1 VQVWLIAL
9 FTGLFFAVWHSF
21 CDALAW
27 RIYEAFY
34 SPRRKQVIEKYRFVL
49 AGKSCC
55 EACSAPVSAKG
66 LVPVFGFFLVKG
78 RCEKCTRRISWRFP
92 VFEALAFIYGFALG
106 MKELAPAEFM
116 IATVVY
122 ALLWLVIATDY
133 RVLLIPT
140 EAILGLLI
148 TGLAALLL
156 VRYPQWFAFDSLDL
170 GLDLAVAFVWYALF
184 HLLRIASGY
193 KMGLADVRLV
203 LALGFLLGHP
213 LALYLPGFAAMLAIG
228 FYLLRRYSVL
238 VYAPSEAQI
247 PFGVFLG
254 TGYLLLSIVR
264 DYR

>member
-1 VQVWLIAL
+1 MSLLMPLAAA
-9 FTGLFFAVWHSF
+9 FFFAVWHSF

-27 RIYEAFY
+27 RIFEAFY
-34 SPRRKQVIEKYRFVL
+34 SPRRKEVKDKYRFVL
-49 AGKSCC
+49 GGKSRC
-55 EACSAPVSAKG
+55 EACSAPVSARG

-78 RCEKCTRRISWRFP
+78 RCENCMRRLSWRFP
-92 VFEALAFIYGFALG
+92 VFEALAFAYGLALG
-106 MKELAPAEFM
+106 FKELAPGEFVLA
-116 IATVVY
+116 IVVY
-122 ALLWLVIATDY
+122 ALVWVVIATDY

-140 EAILGLLI
+140 EAILGLLVA
-148 TGLAALLL
+148 GLAGLVL
-156 VRYPQWFAFDSLDL
+156 VRYPQWYRLESLDL

-213 LALYLPGFAAMLAIG
+213 LALYLPGLAALLAIG

-238 VYAPSEAQI
+238 IYAPSEAQI

-254 TGYLLLSIVR
+254 TGYLLLSLVR

>member
-1 VQVWLIAL
+1 MAVLMPVAAAV
-9 FTGLFFAVWHSF
+9 FFAVWHSF

-34 SPRRKQVIEKYRFVL
+34 SPRRKQVADKYGFVL
-49 AGKSCC
+49 GGSSRC
-55 EACSAPVSAKG
+55 EACSAPVSIRG
-66 LVPVFGFFLVKG
+66 LVPVVGFFLVKG
-78 RCEKCTRRISWRFP
+78 RCERCTRPISWRFP
-92 VFEALAFIYGFALG
+92 VFEALAAVYGLTLG
-106 MKELAPAEFM
+106 LKELAPAEFVL
-116 IATVVY
+116 ATIVY
-122 ALLWLVIATDY
+122 ALIWVVIATDY

-148 TGLAALLL
+148 TGLVGLLL
-156 VRYPQWFAFDSLDL
+156 IRYPQWYRFESIDL

-213 LALYLPGFAAMLAIG
+213 LALYLPGFAAMLAIC

-238 VYAPSEAQI
+238 IYAPSETQI

-254 TGYLLLSIVR
+254 VGYLLLSLVR
-264 DYR
+264 NY